1 MGFKSFMNKVGEGI
15 KSGVAFVGDKCKQG
29 YNGIKEKININKL
42 EKEKREFLIS
52 QFEKS
57 GKEFTL
63 YFKDGKFKKLKCL
76 YNYDEKTLKLNMEV
90 DKEKIDYFEDA
101 KHQKYYIQDIDLDGD
116 IFSCQY
122 NDEELSLPLE
132 KIIFT
137 TQKPV
142 TPTINNYKIID
153 NSVHDNH
160 SIKTKNSVINSD
172 NSKVETESKM
182 GININLPKP

>member
-1 MGFKSFMNKVGEGI
+1 
-15 KSGVAFVGDKCKQG
+15 
-29 YNGIKEKININKL
+29 
-42 EKEKREFLIS
+42 
-52 QFEKS
+52 
-57 GKEFTL
+57 
-63 YFKDGKFKKLKCL
+63 
-76 YNYDEKTLKLNMEV
+76 MEV